1 MVSEFFFPCI
11 GSKVDDD
18 VAADVIEVKTH
29 DEYNPDFTGIPILE
43 INDRAHPHA
52 LYCALE
58 KRDWEEA
65 ADLLKPDEQSPV
77 KEEEKDSEVK
87 SPEVNEKEGGD
98 APSEDEPKAGD
109 KKGMAKHEVLAKT
122 WFYRKDRF
130 DKMAWRLLPIHG
142 AVTFGAPF
150 DIIERILEV
159 HPDGAKLRD
168 DRGNLPLHLGYSEGC
183 SIEKVELIK
192 NAYPE
197 AADMTN
203 SSIEKVELIKNAYPE
218 AADMTN
224 NNGLVPGENL
234 GSSAAVQKM
243 KEEMSTMVTEAE
255 DARINLV
262 AMKEAEIAAI
272 TEKHESELLAQE
284 EAKREEVDALNIAL
298 EDAGKEHEASLKKI
312 MDEKDVEIE
321 SLKQELAK
329 RETEIQEVKER
340 EIQEVKEREIEGV
353 KESEIEGVKES
364 EIEGVKESEIEGV
377 KESEIQGVEESE
389 IQGVKGTEIQE
400 VKEDEEVKENE
411 EANEKEKLNEEE
423 KRVPAEQN
431 WAPAEQAPQQNMS
444 HKKGIKSKSGKKG
457 NKSKSFFKSMGFS
470 SKSTKAKVTVVSE

>member
-203 SSIEKVELIKNAYPE
+203 
-218 AADMTN
+218 

-364 EIEGVKESEIEGV
+364 EI
-377 KESEIQGVEESE
+377 QGVEESE

>member
-203 SSIEKVELIKNAYPE
+203 
-218 AADMTN
+218 

-377 KESEIQGVEESE
+377 KESEIEGVKESEIQGVEESE

>member
-203 SSIEKVELIKNAYPE
+203 
-218 AADMTN
+218 

-364 EIEGVKESEIEGV
+364 EIEGVKESEI
-377 KESEIQGVEESE
+377 QGVEESE

>member
-183 SIEKVELIK
+183 
-192 NAYPE
+192 
-197 AADMTN
+197 
-203 SSIEKVELIKNAYPE
+203 SIEKVELIKNAYPE